1 MGTRVIK
8 FEAPEGKVYDW
19 AEPHTATIIDE
30 EGNKT
35 EEQEHLYA
43 NVLFLS
49 KFDTIENYK
58 LVDAPGED

>member
-19 AEPHTATIIDE
+19 AEPHIATIIDE
-30 EGNKT
+30 KGNKT

-58 LVDAPGED
+58 LVDTPRED